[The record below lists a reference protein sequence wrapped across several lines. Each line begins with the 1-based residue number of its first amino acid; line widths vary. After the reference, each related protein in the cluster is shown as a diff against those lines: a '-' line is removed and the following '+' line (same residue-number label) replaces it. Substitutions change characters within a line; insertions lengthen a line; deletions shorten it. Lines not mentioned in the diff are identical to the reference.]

1 MYLVLKP
8 GGRLLVL
15 DFSKPLSGFLEKI
28 YDVYSFHILPKIGGI
43 VAQDSESYRYLVES
57 IRMHPDQES
66 LKEMILEA
74 GFDKCKFYNLVNGIV
89 CIHVAYEK

>member
-1 MYLVLKP
+1 
-8 GGRLLVL
+8 
-15 DFSKPLSGFLEKI
+15 
-28 YDVYSFHILPKIGGI
+28 
-43 VAQDSESYRYLVES
+43 
-57 IRMHPDQES
+57 MHPNQES